1 MKTNE
6 KFTIIKSDLRKTS
19 RHYPV
24 LKDLST
30 TDLILK
36 TTKHAFLI
44 TLYIH
49 TAYIKEIKKNHI
61 SITKTKHT
69 QKITTEN
76 HRNNITSKTTKMNT
90 WHRPSPTSPTK
101 YISNCKL
108 YY

>member
-6 KFTIIKSDLRKTS
+6 KFTIIKSDLRKTR

-49 TAYIKEIKKNHI
+49 TAYIKEIKKKSHKYHKN
-61 SITKTKHT
+61 KTYT
-69 QKITTEN
+69 KITTEN